1 MSAQPG
7 AFGTLKDSTLD
18 RYWNMIVTPMIDSTE
33 EMGRLFPDSV
43 LFGSLLLYVITQ
55 NPSFGVLSVFFLETT
70 LAHKLVAFVYEKAYG
85 KETPISESKKDAD
98 ILKCIPGFRGARL
111 EFERPFMSDK
121 RPSLSVF
128 FWSAFV
134 AYMGGA
140 NYSFAQVLSK
150 MGQDWQPRTIFAATG
165 IFLLTVLF
173 VIGRIFGCGDS
184 TNDVLLA
191 LATGLGFGILFYYI
205 NISLFGLDGVNFN
218 GLPIL
223 VNKTD
228 QGSSIYVCAPPLT
241 K

>member
-18 RYWNMIVTPMIDSTE
+18 RYWNMIVSPVIDSTE
-33 EMGRLFPDSV
+33 EMGRLFPDSI

-55 NPSFGVLSVFFLETT
+55 NPSFGVLAVFFLETS

-85 KETPISESKKDAD
+85 KDKPISELKKDAD
-98 ILKCIPGFRGARL
+98 ILKCVPGFRGARL
-111 EFERPFMSDK
+111 EFERVFMADK
-121 RPSLSVF
+121 SPSVAVF
-128 FWSAFV
+128 FWSALV

-140 NYSFAQVLSK
+140 NYSFSQVLAK
-150 MGQDWQPRTIFAATG
+150 MGQDWAPRTVFAAAG
-165 IFLLTVLF
+165 IFLLTILF
-173 VIGRIFGCGDS
+173 VLARIFGCGDS

-191 LATGLGFGILFYYI
+191 LFTGLGCGIIFYYV
-205 NISLFGLDGVNFN
+205 NVSLFGLDGINFN

-228 QGSSIYVCAPPLT
+228 QGSSIYVCAPPQT
-241 K
+241 T